1 MPRPMSSAML
11 AAIQSTDLQPA
22 LFVELTF
29 NGATAYLW
37 SGNTSITWNSQTW
50 SGLGS
55 LLSLAVA
62 EDGATVEARGI
73 TITVSGLDPNLLPDC
88 LNDFQLGLPAIAY
101 LGFFSGG
108 SLISTPITSWSG
120 RMDLPTIDVSGETAT
135 IAINCESRLLDM
147 NIPCDRRYTQQDQQ
161 MTWPD
166 DLGFQFV
173 DSIQEFV
180 LAWGQS
186 YNATNNV

>member
-1 MPRPMSSAML
+1 MSSAML
-11 AAIQSTDLQPA
+11 AALQATDLQPA
-22 LFVELTF
+22 LFVQLTF
-29 NGATAYLW
+29 NGATVYLW
-37 SGNTSITWNSQTW
+37 TGTGSTSWNSQTW

-73 TITVSGLDPNLLPDC
+73 TITVSGLDPTLLPDC
-88 LNDFQLGLPAIAY
+88 LSDFQLGLPAIVY
-101 LGFFSGG
+101 LGFFSSG
-108 SLISTPITSWSG
+108 SLISSPITSWSG

-147 NIPCDRRYTQQDQQ
+147 NIPVDRRYTQQDQQ

-173 DSIQEFV
+173 DSIQEFI

-186 YNATNNV
+186 YNATNNI